1 MSLADQAA
9 SETELI
15 TRARQGDLEAFNR
28 IISLYQDCVFNTA
41 FRVLGGY
48 DDAEDATQK
57 AFISAYRSIQAF
69 RGGSFRAWL
78 LRTTIN
84 ACYDQIRRAKRHP
97 EISMDADS
105 RDDDHMDMDYGYPD
119 PTPSPHQMVE
129 TRELQQA
136 VQHCLQELPEEF
148 RIIAV
153 LADVEELDYE
163 EISRVTANPLGTVK
177 SRLARAR
184 QKLRGCLADFWE
196 LLPLNLRQKYEG
208 AG

>member
-1 MSLADQAA
+1 MPLPEQTA
-9 SETELI
+9 SESELI
-15 TRARQGDLEAFNR
+15 TSARQGNLEAFNQL
-28 IISLYQDCVFNTA
+28 ISLYQDSVFNTA

-48 DDAEDATQK
+48 DEAEDAAQK
-57 AFISAYRSIQAF
+57 AFISAYRGLQSF

-97 EISMDADS
+97 EISMDADPL
-105 RDDDHMDMDYGYPD
+105 DDDHLGMDYGYPD
-119 PTPSPHQMVE
+119 PSPSPHQMME

-148 RIIAV
+148 RIVAV

-184 QKLRGCLADFWE
+184 QKLRGCLEDFWE